1 MTVVIKDSNGSFR
14 EKALGWAGCPIDTAG
29 LEVAHFFGG
38 TLENSLRNFTHG
50 KANSTVIGTP
60 TVKANSVALQGRL
73 NLIQTAMADT
83 NESTLV
89 VVFKPLEI
97 ADAIIIG
104 NLVSPANNTTRRL
117 AMAYSAPMTVTGFR
131 TTDQN
136 QSGATTSTALAV
148 GAPVCLALRNVMGAT
163 PLVTFNNLTK
173 GEVGTMANPGPPVL
187 GGAIRIGGAYNV
199 AGYDGKTEVYAAL
212 GFSRKLT
219 DAELGTLYAWLKA
232 YCASRAIPI

>member
-38 TLENSLRNFTHG
+38 TLENSLRNFAHG
-50 KANSTVIGTP
+50 KANSTVIGAP
-60 TVKANSVALQGRL
+60 TVKANSVALQGRI

-97 ADAIIIG
+97 ADAIVIG

-117 AMAYSAPMTVTGFR
+117 AMA
-131 TTDQN
+131 
-136 QSGATTSTALAV
+136 
-148 GAPVCLALRNVMGAT
+148 
-163 PLVTFNNLTK
+163 
-173 GEVGTMANPGPPVL
+173 NPGAPVL
-187 GGAIRIGGAYNV
+187 GGAIRVGGAYNA
-199 AGYDGKTEVYAAL
+199 AGYDGKTEAYAVL

-232 YCASRAIPI
+232 YCARRAIAI